1 MNFIIAIGGTGIRCL
16 ESFIYLC
23 TIGMCDGMEFN
34 VLLLD
39 TDIQNGNKER
49 VNNLIDNYTS
59 IKGANPTPT
68 YKTFFSARINK
79 HVFTPAYDPANGN
92 FQLLANLANPTNC
105 DLADLFFDKVSQNF
119 NLEHGYRAQT
129 QIGSYLMYHGILD
142 AVRRFVNNQD
152 NAGRELVDFIN
163 KVYQA
168 GVNARIFIMGSVFG
182 GTGASSI
189 PIIPR
194 AIDHAI
200 RIIDG
205 VGQLHR
211 NSIKSCVLLTHYFTF
226 NTATL
231 AQVTT
236 KDGVIADSGK
246 FAINSQAALMFYEDD
261 DTVRNTYNIMYHI
274 GYPYKPA
281 NFDEGRA
288 QGSDVR
294 TGGVA
299 QTNPAHILEFLAAS
313 AGYDFFRRDRQD
325 LSQLN
330 REIVYK
336 TIDEQNDHLVY
347 SPANF
352 FPTED
357 SVFRKKLASF
367 YLLNFFLK
375 DVGWDLNN
383 FLRTIR
389 RDNNVRR
396 YNGLEGE
403 QQLDSLNEIIR
414 KFGFHIAANI
424 EAGWLWQLKQSTDD
438 STLFFNPESY
448 VNKRNEISEFNYGK
462 LLKNIDIVFTNF
474 WYRSPYDR
482 VKRRFLKSGPSKE
495 QKVVS
500 PIECLLAQ
508 FYNTF
513 DKLI

>member
-34 VLLLD
+34 VLMLD

-49 VNNLIDNYTS
+49 VNNLIDNYNA
-59 IKGANPTPT
+59 IKGTNPTPT

-92 FQLLANLANPTNC
+92 FQLLANLANPTNR
-105 DLADLFFDKVSQNF
+105 DLADLFFDEDSQNF

-129 QIGSYLMYHGILD
+129 QIGSYLMYHGIVE

-152 NAGRELVDFIN
+152 NAGQELVDFIN

-168 GVNARIFIMGSVFG
+168 GQNARIFIMGSVFG

-205 VGQLHR
+205 AGQLSP
-211 NSIKSCVLLTHYFTF
+211 NSMKSCVLLTNYFKF
-226 NTATL
+226 NPATAVQT
-231 AQVTT
+231 
-236 KDGVIADSGK
+236 GIERVIADAGK

-261 DTVRNTYNIMYHI
+261 TTVRNTYNIMYHI
-274 GYPYKPA
+274 GYPYDPI
-281 NFDEGRA
+281 NFDDGRP
-288 QGSDVR
+288 QGTPVR

-299 QTNPAHILEFLAAS
+299 QTNPAHILELLAAS
-313 AGYDFFRRDRQD
+313 AAHDFFKRNQQA
-325 LSQLN
+325 LLQLK

-352 FPTED
+352 FPNED
-357 SVFRKKLASF
+357 SLFRKKLASF

-389 RDNNVRR
+389 KDNNVRR

-414 KFGFHIAANI
+414 KFGFHIASNL
-424 EAGWLWQLKQSTDD
+424 EAGWLWQLKQSID

-448 VNKRNEISEFNYGK
+448 VNKRNVISEFNYGK

-482 VKRRFLKSGPSKE
+482 IKRRFLKSGPSQE
-495 QKVVS
+495 QNVVS